1 MESMHH
7 LSLTI
12 KRFHKEK
19 APPRWVENFQVEPRK
34 GMSLLE
40 ALLRI
45 QDDQDGSLS
54 FRYSCRGAVCGSCA
68 MRVNGKL
75 VLACRTHVEDLLGKP
90 TLIEPLP
97 FFPVLRDL
105 IVDMS
110 TFFDHY
116 RQIEPY
122 LHGKPASA
130 DSEYRMG
137 EDERKEI
144 DPYVQCILCGIC
156 FGVCPAFQR
165 SPRFL
170 GPAMLA
176 KAYRFL
182 ADSRESRSGEILNI
196 VDGHDGVWGCNTV
209 FQCVKV
215 CPKEVPPTDAIVKI
229 RRRIL
234 RDRISSFIS
243 RLQV

>member
-1 MESMHH
+1 MNSR
-7 LSLTI
+7 LLTLRI

-19 APPRWVENFQVEPRK
+19 APPRWVETFQVEPRK

-75 VLACRTHVEDLLGKP
+75 VLACRTHVEDLLEKP

-116 RQIEPY
+116 QQIKPY
-122 LHGKPASA
+122 LHGKPAPA
-130 DSEYRMG
+130 DSEYRMA

-165 SPRFL
+165 SSQFL

-182 ADSRESRSGEILNI
+182 VDPRDGRSGDIL
-196 VDGHDGVWGCNTV
+196 
-209 FQCVKV
+209 
-215 CPKEVPPTDAIVKI
+215 
-229 RRRIL
+229 
-234 RDRISSFIS
+234 
-243 RLQV
+243 